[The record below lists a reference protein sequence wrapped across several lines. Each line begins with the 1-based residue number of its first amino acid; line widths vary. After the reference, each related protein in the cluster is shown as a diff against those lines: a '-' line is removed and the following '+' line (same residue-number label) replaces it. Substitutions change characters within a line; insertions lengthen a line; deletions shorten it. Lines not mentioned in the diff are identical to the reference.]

1 MESFVLVVDD
11 EENLLLLLYE
21 ILSKEGYHVK
31 TTTNAYEALD
41 FVDQRDVRVAILDIR
56 MYPVDGIALLAEV
69 RKRSPSTQVIMMTAF
84 LTTETQNSCMK
95 YGATDYFGK
104 PLDIPKLKLAVR
116 AMLLHRS

>member
-1 MESFVLVVDD
+1 MEVGDIWNRLFLVVDD

-69 RKRSPSTQVIMMTAF
+69 KS
-84 LTTETQNSCMK
+84 
-95 YGATDYFGK
+95 D
-104 PLDIPKLKLAVR
+104 
-116 AMLLHRS
+116 LLQLR